1 MDCAIRLEV
10 TMSLRKEGYL
20 LRLFIGEDEKH
31 EGKPLYEWIVR
42 QADKNDLAG
51 VTVFRGIMGYG
62 ASSRSIKTQKI
73 EVLAEGMP
81 VVVEIVDE
89 KEKLE
94 QFMEFIDDKIN
105 AGLAT
110 LEKAEI
116 RIYRGKKA

>member
-1 MDCAIRLEV
+1 
-10 TMSLRKEGYL
+10 MSLRKEGYL

-31 EGKPLYEWIVR
+31 EGKPLYEWIVH

-73 EVLAEGMP
+73 EVLAEGLP

-94 QFMEFIDDKIN
+94 QFMEYIDDKIN

>member
-1 MDCAIRLEV
+1 
-10 TMSLRKEGYL
+10 MSLRKEGYL

-42 QADKNDLAG
+42 QADKFDLAG

-73 EVLAEGMP
+73 EVLAEGLP